1 MSRKAHNRVILT
13 VCLFLTLA
21 AFALTFAQISQGYSL
36 KDSDTACPQG
46 SVASMLSSGSDGIC
60 KEVSA
65 PFESASLLLFGLG
78 LVGFAHA
85 IRRSFGDPT

>member
-36 KDSDTACPQG
+36 TDSDSGCPQG
-46 SVASMLSSGSDGIC
+46 SITSIFSDGSNGVC
-60 KEVSA
+60 KEASA